1 MTKKRK
7 HNIIKSLIALANI
20 VFAILLSFSLFAST
34 TLAIDYPI
42 FAVAGLYYPVL
53 LIINLV
59 FIVFWVFIYK
69 RYILISFI
77 VIIFGF
83 TNLNNTF
90 NFSSASTAEII
101 DSNTFKVL
109 SYNVRQFQAN
119 DKFTKLIVQNDILNF
134 LTEQN
139 ADIICLQEFQSH
151 NKNIYEPLKQIRDT
165 LNTGTYYYESYYN
178 PRYNYLTGLV
188 TFSTLKAINKG
199 KLKFDGSRTFAI
211 YTDLLMGFD
220 TIRVFNIHLASIS
233 LNRND
238 IDFVIKPD
246 MEDNEEFKTKAGK
259 IYEKLTKAFIIRQK
273 QVEVLKQEI
282 EKSPHKIL
290 LAGDFNDTPSS
301 YVYNQISKLLTDSYT
316 EKGSGMGI
324 TYAGKIPM
332 LRIDYIFASENF
344 KTLEFTKH
352 NILRSDHY
360 PVSAV
365 FKTKK

>member
-1 MTKKRK
+1 MAEKKK
-7 HNIIKSLIALANI
+7 YSIIRSLIALINI
-20 VFAILLSFSLFAST
+20 VFAILLAFSLFAST
-34 TLAIDYPI
+34 TLASNYPL
-42 FAVAGLYYPVL
+42 FAITGLYYPVL
-53 LIINLV
+53 LIINII
-59 FIVFWVFIYK
+59 FIVFWIFVHK
-69 RYILISFI
+69 KYILISLI
-77 VIIFGF
+77 VILFGIS
-83 TNLNNTF
+83 NLNDTF
-90 NFSSASTAEII
+90 NFSSASKAKVN
-101 DSNTFKVL
+101 DSSAFKVL
-109 SYNVRQFQAN
+109 SYNVRQFQASDN
-119 DKFTKLIVQNDILNF
+119 LTKLIIQNDILNF

-188 TFSTLKAINKG
+188 TFSTLKAIDKG
-199 KLKFDGSRTFAI
+199 KLKFDGSRTFGI
-211 YTDLLMGFD
+211 YTDLLMGGD

-233 LNRND
+233 LNPND

-246 MEDNEEFKTKAGK
+246 MENNIEFKTKTGR
-259 IYEKLTKAFIIRQK
+259 IYEKLTKAFILRQK
-273 QVEVLKQEI
+273 QVAVLEQEI
-282 EKSPHKIL
+282 ENSPYKVL

-301 YVYNQISKLLTDSYT
+301 YVYKQVSKLLNDSFT

-324 TYAGKIPM
+324 TYAGKIPL

-344 KTLEFTKH
+344 KILEFTKH

-365 FKTKK
+365 FKTKN

>member
-1 MTKKRK
+1 MAKKRK
-7 HNIIKSLIALANI
+7 YIIIRSIIASINIAFAVLLA
-20 VFAILLSFSLFAST
+20 FSLFAST
-34 TLAIDYPI
+34 TLASNYPL
-42 FAVAGLYYPVL
+42 FAISGLYYPVL
-53 LIINLV
+53 LIINLG
-59 FIVFWVFIYK
+59 FIAFWLLVYRKFM
-69 RYILISFI
+69 LISLL

-83 TNLNNTF
+83 SNLNNTF
-90 NFSSASTAEII
+90 NFSSASKAKPN
-101 DSNTFKVL
+101 DSSIFKVL

-119 DKFTKLIVQNDILNF
+119 DNLTKLIIQNDILNF
-134 LTEQN
+134 LTEQH
-139 ADIICLQEFQSH
+139 AEIICLQEFQSH

-188 TFSTLKAINKG
+188 TFSTLKAVAKG

-211 YTDLLMGFD
+211 YTDLLMGDD
-220 TIRVFNIHLASIS
+220 TVRVYNIHLASIS
-233 LNRND
+233 LNPND

-246 MEDNEEFKTKAGK
+246 MENNEEFKTKAGK
-259 IYEKLTKAFIIRQK
+259 IYEKLTKAFILRQK

-301 YVYNQISKLLTDSYT
+301 YVYNQISKLLTDSFT

-324 TYAGKIPM
+324 TYAGKIPF

-344 KTLEFTKH
+344 KALEFTKH

-365 FKTKK
+365 FKTK